1 METLAIYNKLKE
13 VPENALREIKAGRLK
28 GKSDISPQWRIE
40 KMTEVFGAI
49 GFGWNYK
56 VTRSELIFN
65 EQTKETACFVDIE
78 LTVMQGDKLSQPIFG
93 TGGSMFVTQ
102 ETSKLYCSDE
112 CFKMAL
118 TDALSVAMKQL
129 GMGADVYR
137 GFVDTK
143 YAKEEQTQQNAPQ
156 TTPQPEKWLNVN
168 DRETGQPTVEWEKIL
183 IDIETKKITSV
194 SDVRKLFKVSKSVES
209 EIQNLLNN
217 I

>member
-1 METLAIYNKLKE
+1 MENLGIYNKLKE

-143 YAKEEQTQQNAPQ
+143 YAKEEQTQHNAPQ
-156 TTPQPEKWLNVN
+156 TTPQPEKWLNMTFKDGTMTPEWKNLIKGIEDGKIHTIEDVTAFYKIN
-168 DRETGQPTVEWEKIL
+168 KET
-183 IDIETKKITSV
+183 
-194 SDVRKLFKVSKSVES
+194 RA